1 MGTQHMMTFK
11 EHRYS
16 STSSQPEENHT
27 KNVHQTG
34 LNRVRRTSTLVEPIT
49 DIRDFTGS
57 REFNLIRPMK
67 QFSKIPVDEPV
78 RRMSTFS
85 G

>member
-1 MGTQHMMTFK
+1 M
-11 EHRYS
+11 YS
-16 STSSQPEENHT
+16 KPEENS
-27 KNVHQTG
+27 VRDSQQTCT
-34 LNRVRRTSTLVEPIT
+34 LYVNRVRRTSTLS

-57 REFNLIRPMK
+57 REFNLAGGVRPMK
-67 QFSKIPVDEPV
+67 QFCKIPVDEPV